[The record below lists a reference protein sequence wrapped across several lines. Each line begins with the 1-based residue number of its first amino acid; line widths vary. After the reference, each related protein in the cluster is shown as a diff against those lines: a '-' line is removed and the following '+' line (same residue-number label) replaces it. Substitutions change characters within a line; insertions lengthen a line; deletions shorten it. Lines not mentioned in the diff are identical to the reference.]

1 MDTVEQFR
9 ILGEEKKGW
18 FDCDKIA
25 KIIFDYI
32 VEQPEETYEV
42 VIGTDS
48 QNHERTKI
56 SKVIAA
62 RRIGHGGKVFYKN
75 EFGDRIDDLRQKI
88 YEETQQSLSIA
99 NEVVEKVEMLFL
111 ENEIDIEQMNVSF
124 QIHCDIGR
132 YGKTQT
138 LIKDITSWV
147 QSLGFEVQ
155 IKPDSWAASAV
166 ADKLSK

>member
-1 MDTVEQFR
+1 METFK
-9 ILGEEKKGW
+9 ILGEEKKGE
-18 FDCDKIA
+18 FNSDAIA

-32 VEQPEETYEV
+32 VEQPDETYEV

-48 QNHERTKI
+48 QNHSRTKI

-75 EFGDRIDDLRQKI
+75 EFVERIDDLRQKI
-88 YEETQQSLSIA
+88 YEETQQSLAIA
-99 NEVVEKVEMLFL
+99 NEVVEKIEMLFL

-124 QIHCDIGR
+124 QIHCDIGK

-138 LIKDITSWV
+138 LIKDIVSWV